1 MLCPQIPLLFMG
13 EESASRTPFLFFTDH
28 HAELADAVREG
39 RRNEFAKFPA
49 FADPASRERIPDP
62 NAPETF
68 AASVPHADPV
78 LGPAREALYRRLI
91 ELRATA
97 IVPRLDGARALT
109 AEVIGPKAVVAR
121 WRLGDGAILTLASNL
136 DADAVSIDLPAE
148 PACCLPTRK
157 CRTAGCRATAPA
169 LSSMSLGRPMSDE
182 AIRDLAT
189 PRRYRRRV
197 ARHRW
202 QARGLSRPR
211 CCATCSRRSG
221 CLRHARRSAG
231 QPQVVAAQIHR
242 AGAAAADHGNGAAGR
257 HGSTLA
263 RTNPATRG

>member
-1 MLCPQIPLLFMG
+1 MPTSRPGSWHAASPKVSSIRASTRTTPASSAACRVAICRRRAFVLFLQNHDQIGNRAFGERLTALVEPAALEAAIALMMLCPQIPLLFMG

-91 ELRATA
+91 GLRATA

-136 DADAVSIDLPAE
+136 DADAVSIDLPASR
-148 PACCLPTRK
+148 PAVCQRGNAARP
-157 CRTAGCRATAPA
+157 TAGPLHLRF
-169 LSSMSLGRPMSDE
+169 
-182 AIRDLAT
+182 
-189 PRRYRRRV
+189 
-197 ARHRW
+197 HR
-202 QARGLSRPR
+202 
-211 CCATCSRRSG
+211 
-221 CLRHARRSAG
+221 
-231 QPQVVAAQIHR
+231 
-242 AGAAAADHGNGAAGR
+242 
-257 HGSTLA
+257 
-263 RTNPATRG
+263 